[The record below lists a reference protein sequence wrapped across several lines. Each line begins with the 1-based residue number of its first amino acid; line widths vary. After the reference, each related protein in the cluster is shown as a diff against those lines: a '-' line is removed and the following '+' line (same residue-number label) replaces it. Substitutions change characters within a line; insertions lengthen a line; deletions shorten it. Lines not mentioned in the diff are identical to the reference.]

1 MQCVTEWISR
11 SSRGMTECPHF
22 YYHRMTFITLSLGVG
37 SILAQFIL
45 FRELQTAFQG
55 NELSLSVILFCW
67 LLGAGLGGLL
77 AKGLKPRRVSLKTL
91 ACLFLGSGLF
101 CFFSLFLS
109 RGLKYYLRLSPFE
122 ILQPLQILLISAAVI
137 MPLTLIMGMSFIH
150 ICRITNNP
158 VKTYSWEA
166 GGAFLA
172 GLLSIVLIKYL
183 NSAQIMAIVSLLFLI
198 CGLFIMS
205 LRANEVSEAISDRR
219 LLRRPMGHLTPRND
233 RFWFLI
239 FLVLSA
245 VLCIPSL
252 KLLERFEHQSQ
263 ALGFKPQE
271 LVKSASSVYA
281 NIAVTR
287 NYSQFSLYENGRLSF
302 SSEDTEAVEEFS
314 HFILLSHPNPEDIL
328 LIGSGIS
335 GVIAEIVKHP
345 IKSLSYIEPDKK
357 LIDMAREFIPQS
369 AFYGLKDSRLKIYH
383 QDARSFLNKTLNKYD
398 IIILNLGDPSSLQL
412 NRFYTV
418 EFFRKIRPL
427 LKPSGI
433 FCLAFS
439 SKEDILAAQM
449 LKYNSSL
456 YQSAKTVFNG
466 IELIPGERLILLC
479 SPDKAFR
486 INPDE
491 LISRFSQRGIHTSY
505 LVPEYLRIKLL
516 RQDYIRERL
525 EASYSHCE
533 SRRGEAISGGRDCF
547 VADAP
552 RNDKIQENRDYLPY
566 GFFYYLGLW
575 GKQSWLNFALLWSL
589 LGRIKFIYWCIFFL
603 VLTLVFRKRALE
615 ISVFTSGSLGVALV
629 SLISFIF
636 QIRFGFLYYRLGV
649 IVASFMLGLSL
660 GSLLA
665 IKVIKKADALKM
677 IYSLEIMLGLTA
689 LAPVFVLGESPEIYF
704 LFSLLGGLII
714 GMEFGGFYSLFS
726 PHKVYLLDLAGASA
740 GSLLTGLAFIPALGV
755 YKTCFLLA
763 LIKFLPLVF
772 LKRQSR

>member
-1 MQCVTEWISR
+1 
-11 SSRGMTECPHF
+11 
-22 YYHRMTFITLSLGVG
+22 MTFITLSLGIG
-37 SILAQFIL
+37 SILVQFIL

-137 MPLTLIMGMSFIH
+137 MPLTLIMWMSFIH

-252 KLLERFEHQSQ
+252 KLLERFEYQSQ
-263 ALGFKPQE
+263 ALGFKPQR

-302 SSEDTEAVEEFS
+302 SSEDTEAVDEFS

-479 SPDKAFR
+479 SPDSGFR

-525 EASYSHCE
+525 EAN
-533 SRRGEAISGGRDCF
+533 RDLAAI
-547 VADAP
+547 
-552 RNDKIQENRDYLPY
+552 NRDYLPY

-677 IYSLEIMLGLTA
+677 IYSLEIMLGL
-689 LAPVFVLGESPEIYF
+689 I
-704 LFSLLGGLII
+704 
-714 GMEFGGFYSLFS
+714 
-726 PHKVYLLDLAGASA
+726 
-740 GSLLTGLAFIPALGV
+740 
-755 YKTCFLLA
+755 
-763 LIKFLPLVF
+763 
-772 LKRQSR
+772 

>member
-1 MQCVTEWISR
+1 
-11 SSRGMTECPHF
+11 
-22 YYHRMTFITLSLGVG
+22 MTFITLSLGIG

-91 ACLFLGSGLF
+91 ACLFLGFGLF

-183 NSAQIMAIVSLLFLI
+183 NSSQIMAIVSLLFLI
-198 CGLFIMS
+198 CGFFIIS
-205 LRANEVSEAISDRR
+205 LRANDR
-219 LLRRPMGHLTPRND
+219 TPRND
-233 RFWFLI
+233 WFWFLI

-245 VLCIPSL
+245 VLCIPSI

-263 ALGFKPQE
+263 ALRFKPQE
-271 LVKSASSVYA
+271 LVKAASSVYA
-281 NIAVTR
+281 NIAITR
-287 NYSQFSLYENGRLSF
+287 NRSQFSLYENGRLSF

-486 INPDE
+486 INPD
-491 LISRFSQRGIHTSY
+491 
-505 LVPEYLRIKLL
+505 
-516 RQDYIRERL
+516 
-525 EASYSHCE
+525 
-533 SRRGEAISGGRDCF
+533 
-547 VADAP
+547 
-552 RNDKIQENRDYLPY
+552 
-566 GFFYYLGLW
+566 
-575 GKQSWLNFALLWSL
+575 
-589 LGRIKFIYWCIFFL
+589 
-603 VLTLVFRKRALE
+603 
-615 ISVFTSGSLGVALV
+615 
-629 SLISFIF
+629 
-636 QIRFGFLYYRLGV
+636 
-649 IVASFMLGLSL
+649 
-660 GSLLA
+660 
-665 IKVIKKADALKM
+665 
-677 IYSLEIMLGLTA
+677 
-689 LAPVFVLGESPEIYF
+689 
-704 LFSLLGGLII
+704 
-714 GMEFGGFYSLFS
+714 
-726 PHKVYLLDLAGASA
+726 
-740 GSLLTGLAFIPALGV
+740 
-755 YKTCFLLA
+755 
-763 LIKFLPLVF
+763 
-772 LKRQSR
+772 

>member
-1 MQCVTEWISR
+1 
-11 SSRGMTECPHF
+11 
-22 YYHRMTFITLSLGVG
+22 MTFITLSLGIG

-91 ACLFLGSGLF
+91 ACLFLGFGLF

-198 CGLFIMS
+198 CGFFIIS
-205 LRANEVSEAISDRR
+205 LRANDR
-219 LLRRPMGHLTPRND
+219 TPRND

-263 ALGFKPQE
+263 ALRFKPQR

-456 YQSAKTVFNG
+456 YQSAKRIFNG

-479 SPDKAFR
+479 SPEEAFR

-525 EASYSHCE
+525 EAN
-533 SRRGEAISGGRDCF
+533 RDLAAI
-547 VADAP
+547 
-552 RNDKIQENRDYLPY
+552 NRDYLPY